1 MKNILI
7 LGASSDIGLSL
18 LNALKHNPNYKIGA
32 HCNKGSQRIKN
43 FTEKNLANIK
53 IFSKALKNTK
63 NISSFLNF
71 HRN

>member
-1 MKNILI
+1 MGLPPKFLSMINKRNILI

-53 IFSKALKNTK
+53 IFSKEKK
-63 NISSFLNF
+63 EF
-71 HRN
+71 